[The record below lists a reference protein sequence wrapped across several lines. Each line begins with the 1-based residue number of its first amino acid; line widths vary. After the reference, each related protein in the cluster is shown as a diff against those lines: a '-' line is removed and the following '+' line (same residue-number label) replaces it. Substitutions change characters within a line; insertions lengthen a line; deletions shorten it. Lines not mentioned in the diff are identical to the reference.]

1 MLDVIGSIKNLQ
13 ETTER
18 HFLHIKNQHDFIRIW
33 AIQFE
38 IAYTDFRVI
47 QMALQL
53 ANEGTLLSE
62 FTQAYQAVY
71 QFEYAF
77 AEGGLPVF
85 NQQFGKQMSEYEHVK
100 NHLRDVLERIRQQQ
114 PPVTAENDLI

>member
-1 MLDVIGSIKNLQ
+1 MLDVIGSIKNLND
-13 ETTER
+13 TAAR

-53 ANEGTLLSE
+53 AGKMELLKK
-62 FTQAYQAVY
+62 FTKRYQAVY
-71 QFEYAF
+71 EFEYAF
-77 AEGGLPVF
+77 AKGGLTGF
-85 NQQFGKQMSEYEHVK
+85 NQEFGTKIAEYGAAQQK
-100 NHLRDVLERIRQQQ
+100 LADVLDEIKRES
-114 PPVTAENDLI
+114 PPEPENDLL

>member
-13 ETTER
+13 ETTEH

-47 QMALQL
+47 QLALQL
-53 ANEGTLLSE
+53 ANEGSLLSE

-85 NQQFGKQMSEYEHVK
+85 NQQFGK
-100 NHLRDVLERIRQQQ
+100 
-114 PPVTAENDLI
+114 